1 MYAKISKVGSFV
13 FVVTSILMTL
23 EATAGHCF
31 LTCFKEDRNGH
42 RDQEEK
48 CSYLFLLFNHCKAK
62 NAEDGSKYSMDQI
75 VASFSAMLQ
84 HVLSQSLSD
93 RKRNLTTSEKIVWL
107 DSVKELTPGNYDI
120 IFKSA
125 KYNHVRKEIDT
136 ETMEELGLRKRQ
148 QDGDEEKT
156 HLCIR
161 LAKGQHRFLAVHES
175 NHYGISIKCIIDYLN
190 AKFKQYS
197 EECNDNYLYTL
208 IHEIMPGD
216 DFLTSLKKAKTT
228 SFITLTV
235 SKDDLNDDFM
245 RFANRTDINDEVQI
259 LIKNRE
265 RPRNSR
271 KI

>member
-1 MYAKISKVGSFV
+1 MFETYEDM
-13 FVVTSILMTL
+13 VTIDDV
-23 EATAGHCF
+23 C
-31 LTCFKEDRNGH
+31 
-42 RDQEEK
+42 Q
-48 CSYLFLLFNHCKAK
+48 
-62 NAEDGSKYSMDQI
+62 MDQI

-228 SFITLTV
+228 SFVLLESVAQMYLTFWD
-235 SKDDLNDDFM
+235 K
-245 RFANRTDINDEVQI
+245 
-259 LIKNRE
+259 K
-265 RPRNSR
+265 
-271 KI
+271 

>member
-1 MYAKISKVGSFV
+1 
-13 FVVTSILMTL
+13 MTL

-62 NAEDGSKYSMDQI
+62 MPKMVPSTAWIKLLHLFRQCCSM
-75 VASFSAMLQ
+75 SFPKAWVIENGIWQLQ
-84 HVLSQSLSD
+84 
-93 RKRNLTTSEKIVWL
+93 RKLYGWILLKNWHRAIMILFSNLPNIIMYGKKLILKRWRNLTSE
-107 DSVKELTPGNYDI
+107 TPAGWW
-120 IFKSA
+120 
-125 KYNHVRKEIDT
+125 R
-136 ETMEELGLRKRQ
+136 R
-148 QDGDEEKT
+148 KT

-216 DFLTSLKKAKTT
+216 DFWHLSRKLKLHLLLRWPLAKM
-228 SFITLTV
+228 IWMMTLW
-235 SKDDLNDDFM
+235 DL
-245 RFANRTDINDEVQI
+245 QI
-259 LIKNRE
+259 ELISMMKCKFYKNRE

-271 KI
+271 KIW